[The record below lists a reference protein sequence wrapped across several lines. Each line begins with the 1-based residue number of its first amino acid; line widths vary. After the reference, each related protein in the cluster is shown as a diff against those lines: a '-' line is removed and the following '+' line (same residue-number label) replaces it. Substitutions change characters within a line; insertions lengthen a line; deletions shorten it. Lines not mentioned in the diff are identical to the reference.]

1 MRGRGGGKG
10 EVIRRAREPR
20 DSANVHL
27 VMLGFSRTASAI
39 APLFLCV
46 PQGSAVLT
54 LTIPWS
60 VTQRNHRE
68 NLTNV

>member
-1 MRGRGGGKG
+1 MT
-10 EVIRRAREPR
+10 RRAREPR

-27 VMLGFSRTASAI
+27 VMLGFFPESFSYSPF
-39 APLFLCV
+39 PLWV

-68 NLTNV
+68 NLTNVQP